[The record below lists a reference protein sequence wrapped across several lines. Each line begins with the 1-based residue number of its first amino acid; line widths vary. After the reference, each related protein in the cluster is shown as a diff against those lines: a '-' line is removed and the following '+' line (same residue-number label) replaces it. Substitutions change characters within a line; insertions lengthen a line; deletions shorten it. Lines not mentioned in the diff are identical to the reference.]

1 MKNWKKSRWSDPYQ
15 HGSNWRRAFW
25 PDYSKIV
32 TYPDREPDPTDP
44 PRPPRKTKSIEEIL
58 KACAKQWA
66 KENPNYRILTNREL
80 PPPKEPE
87 LSLQIFMKEQ
97 DIERQKQWYERNHK
111 KLTLEEQMK
120 EQELLVDLER
130 ELEQLQTRYD
140 NEQKD
145 KQ

>member
-1 MKNWKKSRWSDPYQ
+1 
-15 HGSNWRRAFW
+15 
-25 PDYSKIV
+25 
-32 TYPDREPDPTDP
+32 
-44 PRPPRKTKSIEEIL
+44 
-58 KACAKQWA
+58 
-66 KENPNYRILTNREL
+66 
-80 PPPKEPE
+80 
-87 LSLQIFMKEQ
+87 MKEQ